1 VDKEELRT
9 DKAVEVPR
17 KEQYDLIAELLE
29 LTPIFSTQEQ
39 EISRKKKPSDNIMPP
54 VENNTMVNRIL
65 LINRLYWNKSI
76 QTLIVLLELFYGRFV
91 TSACRTRVTEINKS

>member
-9 DKAVEVPR
+9 DKAVKVPR
-17 KEQYDLIAELLE
+17 KEQYDLIAELFE

-65 LINRLYWNKSI
+65 LINRLYWNNSI
-76 QTLIVLLELFYGRFV
+76 QTLIILLELFYGRFV
-91 TSACRTRVTEINKS
+91 TSACRT